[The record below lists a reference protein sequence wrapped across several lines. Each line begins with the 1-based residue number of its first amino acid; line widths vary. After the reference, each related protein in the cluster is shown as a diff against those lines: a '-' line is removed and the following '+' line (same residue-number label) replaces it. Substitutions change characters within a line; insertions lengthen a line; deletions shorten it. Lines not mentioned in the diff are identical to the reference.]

1 MQRSATARAGS
12 TPEMQPPQLHAL
24 ASLASGSS
32 VTDAAEGSGVDRTT
46 VHRWLREDVVFQA
59 AWNSLRR
66 DMWGEIETNLDSLLA
81 DALHAVREA
90 VRDGDARIAMAVLK
104 GSGVLSQASEI
115 GPEDPGELRE
125 DLALARKER
134 ASIRANRKLMIF
146 L

>member
-1 MQRSATARAGS
+1 MQRSATAPADS
-12 TPEMQPPQLHAL
+12 PPDLQPAQLNAL

-32 VTDAAEGSGVDRTT
+32 VTDAAEGAGVDRTT

-66 DMWGEIETNLDSLLA
+66 DGWSEIEANLGSLLA

-104 GSGVLSQASEI
+104 GAGVLSQASEI
-115 GPEDPGELRE
+115 GPEDAGELRE

-134 ASIRANRKLMIF
+134 AAVRANRRLMIF
-146 L
+146 I